1 MSTLYVVATPIGNL
15 GDMSPR
21 AVETLKKVGLI
32 AAEDTR
38 VTMKLTAHFDIHTPL
53 VSCHQHNERDKS
65 QSIVERMLSED
76 MDVALVTDA
85 GTPAISD
92 PGTFLVRR
100 CAEAGIPVMAVAG
113 PSAMAAAM
121 SVSGFDC
128 TEFTFYGFLPRQKNE
143 LREKLKDM
151 ARCSAC
157 AIVHESPYRVRELTE
172 TIAETLPEARVS
184 ASCDLTKLHEKT
196 SRGTAREVA
205 DALAQNE
212 KAEKGDTV
220 AWSGGAKPMNLIK
233 VDDDT
238 WVSIENGSMF
248 TNKDVQTRIEN
259 GHESDFTESKY
270 SGLSQNE
277 KLNSAFSS
285 GKDVDDV
292 QASAS
297 QNIGGLPVGSIYT
310 DDKGHAYIKLEDGN
324 WSYKEADGDW
334 RITNSSYAEFRIAN
348 SYAESKGWEPK
359 NIARVALEKSSIENR
374 PIKKRETSMTENDII
389 RFVAGGDETVGSCAS
404 AALAYVGDKAGF
416 EVRDFRDGDS
426 RKFFSLVMNNKEVLK
441 IGKGYREEADFNEK
455 DAAVRL
461 LNSMEEGK
469 QYVLGTGRHMSVV
482 KKENGDFMYLELQS
496 SGHDGTTN
504 GWHSMKK
511 RYGTVKKALTGRFG
525 CVSRGKFAQF
535 GVKQTARMVDIDA
548 LGKSTEFQKILG
560 YLNTAEGK
568 EKKGV
573 SGHIA

>member
-184 ASCDLTKLHEKT
+184 ASCDLTKLHEKPSGVPHGRWRT
-196 SRGTAREVA
+196 RWRRMKRQKKASTVWCWICEMCRGRRSRLQPATCRWRRGC
-205 DALAQNE
+205 L
-212 KAEKGDTV
+212 
-220 AWSGGAKPMNLIK
+220 
-233 VDDDT
+233 
-238 WVSIENGSMF
+238 NGC
-248 TNKDVQTRIEN
+248 
-259 GHESDFTESKY
+259 
-270 SGLSQNE
+270 
-277 KLNSAFSS
+277 
-285 GKDVDDV
+285 
-292 QASAS
+292 
-297 QNIGGLPVGSIYT
+297 
-310 DDKGHAYIKLEDGN
+310 
-324 WSYKEADGDW
+324 W
-334 RITNSSYAEFRIAN
+334 RGR
-348 SYAESKGWEPK
+348 
-359 NIARVALEKSSIENR
+359 
-374 PIKKRETSMTENDII
+374 
-389 RFVAGGDETVGSCAS
+389 SCAPP
-404 AALAYVGDKAGF
+404 GKA
-416 EVRDFRDGDS
+416 
-426 RKFFSLVMNNKEVLK
+426 
-441 IGKGYREEADFNEK
+441 
-455 DAAVRL
+455 
-461 LNSMEEGK
+461 
-469 QYVLGTGRHMSVV
+469 
-482 KKENGDFMYLELQS
+482 
-496 SGHDGTTN
+496 
-504 GWHSMKK
+504 
-511 RYGTVKKALTGRFG
+511 
-525 CVSRGKFAQF
+525 
-535 GVKQTARMVDIDA
+535 
-548 LGKSTEFQKILG
+548 
-560 YLNTAEGK
+560 
-568 EKKGV
+568 
-573 SGHIA
+573 